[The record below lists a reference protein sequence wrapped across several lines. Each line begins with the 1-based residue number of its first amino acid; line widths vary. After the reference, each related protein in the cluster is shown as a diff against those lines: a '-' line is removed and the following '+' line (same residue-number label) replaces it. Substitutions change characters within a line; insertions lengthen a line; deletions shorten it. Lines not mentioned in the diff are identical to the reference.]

1 MYYGLKASSR
11 SRTDFSSL
19 IRIVVRFGYWSCGV
33 LCAVTRAGYWGIC
46 SVRNVGQGNDREEVT
61 YESETVQYGFDYS
74 SSKWGAAQLAHVLR
88 YRYITC
94 YWRVVVDDHVYY
106 IEAQLEPF
114 GCELESMV
122 RTFIGILDT
131 LLDCICRFTK
141 CRFPHLSMD
150 EHECRQE
157 SNFAFRV
164 LRGRL
169 ISPCYELKG
178 SCAHSITQS
187 V

>member
-46 SVRNVGQGNDREEVT
+46 SVSNVGQRNDREEVT

-88 YRYITC
+88 YWYITC

-106 IEAQLEPF
+106 IGAQLEPLDVNWKVWYTHSSAFSTLFSIASAALPNVAFHTWVWMNMSAGKNRISRF
-114 GCELESMV
+114 GFFEDDSFLHVMSS
-122 RTFIGILDT
+122 R
-131 LLDCICRFTK
+131 
-141 CRFPHLSMD
+141 
-150 EHECRQE
+150 
-157 SNFAFRV
+157 ARV
-164 LRGRL
+164 PTR
-169 ISPCYELKG
+169 
-178 SCAHSITQS
+178 
-187 V
+187 